1 MVDKTRAR
9 ERIETYIAPLV
20 AGALALVTLIGL
32 IAPAIKSP
40 SPHDIPVGLAG
51 PPGATQQIA
60 GAFATNAPGAF
71 VFTSYATEDDARK
84 ALDTRAVDGV
94 LVMGPGGPR
103 LIIAGAAGDGVTGV
117 ITGAFTNVFKA
128 QGQDLAV
135 ETVHPFAAGDPHGLI
150 LFFVVLA
157 ILVSTLIAQAL
168 AGLRRGMS
176 FGGRALIIVLYAAIA
191 APVSMGL
198 ATWIAGDYGSGLWTA
213 IAVICF
219 GSIAVGAVVAGA
231 AALLGRAGVALSALI
246 VVLLDLVCSG
256 GPIGSLLLPDA
267 YRWLAPGMP
276 AGQLYGAIRG
286 ALYFDNAGLAGEL
299 LVLSLWLLGG
309 LVLLAVGTIVARR
322 SAAVANPKL
331 AETLTANAANG

>member
-1 MVDKTRAR
+1 MVGKTLAR
-9 ERIETYIAPLV
+9 ERIETYVAPLV
-20 AGALALVTLIGL
+20 VGALALVTLIGL

-51 PPGATQQIA
+51 PPAATQQIA
-60 GAFATNAPGAF
+60 RAFATNAPGAF
-71 VFTSYATEDDARK
+71 VFTTYASEDDARA
-84 ALDTRAVDGV
+84 ALDSRAVDGV
-94 LVMGPGGPR
+94 LVLGPGGPR

-128 QGQDLAV
+128 QGQNLAV

-168 AGLRRGMS
+168 AGLRRGTS
-176 FGGRALIIVLYAAIA
+176 FAGRVLVVILYAAIA
-191 APVSMGL
+191 APVSMGV

-213 IAVICF
+213 IALIGL
-219 GSIAVGAVVAGA
+219 GSMAIGAAVAGS
-231 AALLGRAGVALSALI
+231 AALLGRAGVALAALI

-256 GPIGSLLLPDA
+256 GPIGSPLLPDA

-276 AGQLYGAIRG
+276 AGQLYSAIRG
-286 ALYFDNAGLAGEL
+286 ALYFGHAGLADQV

-309 LVLLAVGTIVARR
+309 VLLLAVGTLVSRR
-322 SAAVANPKL
+322 SAAAANAQL
-331 AETLTANAANG
+331 AETLNPHVANG

>member
-1 MVDKTRAR
+1 MVGKTPAR
-9 ERIETYIAPLV
+9 KRIETYVAPLV
-20 AGALALVTLIGL
+20 VGALALVTLIGL

-51 PPGATQQIA
+51 PPEATQQIA

-71 VFTSYATEDDARK
+71 VFTTYASEDDAR
-84 ALDTRAVDGV
+84 AAVDSRAVDGV
-94 LVMGPGGPR
+94 LVLGPGGPR
-103 LIIAGAAGDGVTGV
+103 LVMAGAAGDGVNGV
-117 ITGAFTNVFKA
+117 ITGALTNVFKA
-128 QGQDLAV
+128 QGQNLAV

-168 AGLRRGMS
+168 AGLRRGTS
-176 FGGRALIIVLYAAIA
+176 FAGRVLVVILYAAIA

-213 IAVICF
+213 IALIGL
-219 GSIAVGAVVAGA
+219 GSTAIGVVVAGA
-231 AALLGRAGVALSALI
+231 AALLGRVGVALTALI
-246 VVLLDLVCSG
+246 VVLLDLVSSG
-256 GPIGSLLLPDA
+256 GPIGSQLLPDA

-276 AGQLYGAIRG
+276 AGQLYSAIRS
-286 ALYFDNAGLAGEL
+286 ALYFGNAGLADPV

-309 LVLLAVGTIVARR
+309 LLLLAIGTLVSRR
-322 SAAVANPKL
+322 SAAANARL
-331 AETLTANAANG
+331 AETLTPHVANG